1 MAACTGSTN
10 NTMNPLG
17 IAVNNNEDIE
27 NPLYRDKSLKCIK
40 NINEDFDL

>member
-1 MAACTGSTN
+1 
-10 NTMNPLG
+10 MNPLG